1 MSLTQNILYDAIDRL
16 STAQLAGIIGTDGI
30 SVDMVM
36 LDGDLPHNREDV
48 EIELS
53 GLAAMASATAG
64 RLRMGLVNE
73 LIIDTDYLTYLIGL
87 ITPGYYAVLGVER
100 DSSLGRARFELREI
114 VSRILN
120 EL

>member
-1 MSLTQNILYDAIDRL
+1 MGVTQDILYDAIDRL
-16 STAQLAGIIGTDGI
+16 SSAQLAGVIGTDGI

-53 GLAAMASATAG
+53 GLAAIAGATAG
-64 RLRMGLVNE
+64 RLGVGLVNE
-73 LIIDTDYLTYLIGL
+73 LIIDTDYLTYLIAL
-87 ITPGYYAVLGVER
+87 ITPGYYAVLGVVP

-114 VSRILN
+114 VSRILT